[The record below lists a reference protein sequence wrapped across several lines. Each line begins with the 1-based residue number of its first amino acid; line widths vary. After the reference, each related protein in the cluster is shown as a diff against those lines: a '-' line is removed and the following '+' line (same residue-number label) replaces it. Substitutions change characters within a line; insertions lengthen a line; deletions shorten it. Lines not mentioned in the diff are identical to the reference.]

1 MDVGKNQAH
10 NVIFNGEYLK
20 KIAFFDLRAASSPI
34 ILMKLWYHIAFNGG
48 ETVVC

>member
-1 MDVGKNQAH
+1 MMDVEKNQAR
-10 NVIFNGEYLK
+10 NVIIRWISQ
-20 KIAFFDLRAASSPI
+20 KIAFFDVQAASSPI